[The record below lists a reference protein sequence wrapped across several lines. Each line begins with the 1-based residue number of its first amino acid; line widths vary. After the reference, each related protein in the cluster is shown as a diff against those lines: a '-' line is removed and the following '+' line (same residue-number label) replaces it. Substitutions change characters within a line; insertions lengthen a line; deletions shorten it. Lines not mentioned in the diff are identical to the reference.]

1 MLDNHSIHC
10 LLGCTNID
18 GYRTLQ
24 HEDACLGIKKKIKK
38 FFFSLS
44 ENLMHHPKKERGL
57 LFIRDFVQN
66 RFIEL
71 TSQCSLGISGS
82 FDVR

>member
-1 MLDNHSIHC
+1 MFDNHSIHC

-24 HEDACLGIKKKIKK
+24 HEDACLGIKNKKKN
-38 FFFSLS
+38 FFFIVRKFNAQP
-44 ENLMHHPKKERGL
+44 EKEKERERGL

-66 RFIEL
+66 
-71 TSQCSLGISGS
+71 S
-82 FDVR
+82 FL